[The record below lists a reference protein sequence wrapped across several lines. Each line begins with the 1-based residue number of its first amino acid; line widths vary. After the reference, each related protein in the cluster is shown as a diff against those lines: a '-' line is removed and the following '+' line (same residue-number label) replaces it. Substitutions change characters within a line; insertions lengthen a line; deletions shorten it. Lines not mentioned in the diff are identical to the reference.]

1 MANNDNTEPTLFNGS
16 EPQQEP
22 PKPQETPN
30 NEEWVNKRMEAR
42 EKRERLEEQWVF
54 NQIQELREL
63 RKQLEGT
70 GQYFLL
76 PTVALTKR
84 AEAYYSQYAEDISKL
99 LTNSGIDDVTI
110 KGILQDYIGTLTG
123 LFNVKLPLSK
133 QADLLGKI
141 RPWRVFLTERYG
153 LNLLFFIYMNN
164 VRAAREYI
172 DYFKLAD
179 GHLTKVTAHFDEN
192 GKIVEEREPLEMTV
206 EEQKRNFLNTKINHI
221 KSGTVPMYAAGYHW
235 INNNKADDSGEL
247 FSIVEPS
254 DFSGIE
260 PELVNQYYAYIDGYA
275 GIDFYVSYYYI
286 AKYALKATPD
296 ELKEIDIPP
305 VFKSFEKASEYAER
319 VGAILYRNAQSTA
332 EKVERI
338 LAAETVEETERA
350 KQELTAEPQETVRIP
365 EAFALLGSRD
375 VWASVDGTEKMA
387 QGILPIQAFITDY
400 MKRHTLTEQVTPR
413 TVEKVIEGVNLLQNL
428 FNVKP
433 VGGIY
438 KIETNISEFSGL
450 IGFKDANQSQKLEI
464 MRALQIL
471 DGLYLAVWRSDG
483 LRAVRVFTIQEIGI
497 KGAIAGK
504 LTLHVN
510 ADVMKGRPNLIS
522 YRDFDDMRKDA
533 KGQAQNHFRNQIIAK
548 GQIREEALLNE
559 VFGYEVKI
567 QNIQNTGGTAE
578 EIAKAQ
584 RSIIN
589 HKGRDKKNI
598 AKWFEEYKQKGWLLW
613 YTYKRNAKGEYIYK
627 WKRGNIPQ
635 ERAVTPQEPEEQ

>member
-1 MANNDNTEPTLFNGS
+1 
-16 EPQQEP
+16 
-22 PKPQETPN
+22 
-30 NEEWVNKRMEAR
+30 
-42 EKRERLEEQWVF
+42 
-54 NQIQELREL
+54 
-63 RKQLEGT
+63 
-70 GQYFLL
+70 
-76 PTVALTKR
+76 
-84 AEAYYSQYAEDISKL
+84 
-99 LTNSGIDDVTI
+99 
-110 KGILQDYIGTLTG
+110 
-123 LFNVKLPLSK
+123 
-133 QADLLGKI
+133 
-141 RPWRVFLTERYG
+141 
-153 LNLLFFIYMNN
+153 
-164 VRAAREYI
+164 
-172 DYFKLAD
+172 
-179 GHLTKVTAHFDEN
+179 
-192 GKIVEEREPLEMTV
+192 
-206 EEQKRNFLNTKINHI
+206 
-221 KSGTVPMYAAGYHW
+221 
-235 INNNKADDSGEL
+235 
-247 FSIVEPS
+247 
-254 DFSGIE
+254 
-260 PELVNQYYAYIDGYA
+260 
-275 GIDFYVSYYYI
+275 
-286 AKYALKATPD
+286 
-296 ELKEIDIPP
+296 
-305 VFKSFEKASEYAER
+305 
-319 VGAILYRNAQSTA
+319 
-332 EKVERI
+332 
-338 LAAETVEETERA
+338 
-350 KQELTAEPQETVRIP
+350 
-365 EAFALLGSRD
+365 
-375 VWASVDGTEKMA
+375 MA

-428 FNVKP
+428 YNVKP

-613 YTYKRNAKGEYIYK
+613 YTYTRNAKGEYIYK